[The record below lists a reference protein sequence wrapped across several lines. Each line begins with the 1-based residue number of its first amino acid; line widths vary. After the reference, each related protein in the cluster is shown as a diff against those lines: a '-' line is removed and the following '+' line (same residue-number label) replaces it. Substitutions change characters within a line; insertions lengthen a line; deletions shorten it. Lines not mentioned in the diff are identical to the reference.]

1 MTKHT
6 ATTLS
11 VILVTGCVYMPKPI
25 SLYEADQQSRAEYRR
40 LEGRFKSIEDL
51 DLYTAIAY
59 GLKHNSNQRI
69 KQLEGVLT
77 ERDQLL
83 NGFEMLPELSANAGY
98 KTLNELNPSTST
110 SYDPETGT
118 FAPIVLNNTAY
129 SVSQDLKTATGSA
142 GLAWNALDFGLSYIR
157 AAQGADQLLIA
168 KELQRKA
175 THNLVREI
183 INTYYKAYA
192 SDIHLDKIS
201 NLKLRAQTALKD
213 SEYIEEL
220 LITSPIEALIYQ
232 KELLDILQVLSDQE
246 RALINAKVELSVLLG
261 IPMSKKIN
269 LVKTTK
275 PLTEINLDLESMEEL
290 TLNLRPELMES
301 RYNSRIAAKEVR
313 ASIVSAMPSLSLAR
327 NWSYSD
333 SSFLFEESS
342 YDYGA
347 NIGFNFI
354 NMFSA
359 PTRVKNA
366 KSSKSIEDEKRMA
379 LYMTV
384 LSQLHIA
391 LNDYAQ
397 NYQDFSRSRHYEDVA
412 HRIYFQTLQGEQAAS
427 FGEIETI
434 REEVSLMVASLK
446 KESAFANLQ
455 FGIAKVLTSIGI
467 DFVPYNF
474 QDLSEQELAFWV
486 ETNLFKI
493 MKNFEAIIKTPI
505 NMQNPLM
512 QVQMAELSFKGNKV
526 ISKSTG
532 ETVDYIVYSF
542 QISPDT
548 FELMGPGTIR
558 YKLQLIN
565 GDPVPR
571 WLSFNPSTLEIIAS
585 PNTDNIK
592 SMELQ
597 LVAENDV
604 MSIADTFKLLF
615 EKIDS
620 TPETLRPKQ
629 VSDVP
634 WDTVVPVDSE
644 MVQKIIDK
652 SAADNINDKIQDEIK
667 FADTSTDLNSRP
679 AEQSKPSLDIL
690 PNNLLSIGGNNSQIF
705 SKEYNVF
712 GIQVGAYASSL
723 NAQKITTSLAD
734 KNFLVF
740 KQPNLVKSDLTNIIV
755 GPIFDE
761 SDIPSILN
769 KLKAQFALEGKVVSW
784 RKNNFKLFAYRV
796 GVFVN
801 ENNISK
807 LELALS
813 NQGFLT
819 FTQKNTLLED
829 LNSLFVGPFFDDSF
843 YSTYSSEINNILDT
857 N

>member
-1 MTKHT
+1 MSKHT

-615 EKIDS
+615 EKIDLN
-620 TPETLRPKQ
+620 PETLRPKE
-629 VSDVP
+629 VSDAP

>member
-1 MTKHT
+1 MLKPSLTF
-6 ATTLS
+6 LS

-25 SLYEADQQSRAEYRR
+25 SLFEADQQSKAEYRR

-51 DLYTAIAY
+51 DLYAAIAY

-69 KQLEGVLT
+69 SQLELVLT

-83 NGFEMLPELSANAGY
+83 NGFEILPELSANAGY

-142 GLAWNALDFGLSYIR
+142 GLTWNALDFGLSYIR

-192 SDIHLDKIS
+192 ADIHLDKIS

-220 LITSPIEALIYQ
+220 GISSPIEALFYQ

-354 NMFSA
+354 SMFSA

-397 NYQDFSRSRHYEDVA
+397 NYQDFSMSRHYEDVA

-455 FGIAKVLTSIGI
+455 YGIAKVLTSIGI
-467 DFVPYNF
+467 DLVPYNF

-512 QVQMAELSFKGNKV
+512 QVQMAEY
-526 ISKSTG
+526 STD
-532 ETVDYIVYSF
+532 ETLDYIVYSF
-542 QISPDT
+542 QISPET
-548 FELMGPGTIR
+548 FELTGPGEVR
-558 YKLQLIN
+558 YKLQLTN
-565 GDPVPR
+565 GDSVPR

-585 PNTDNIK
+585 PNSDNIK
-592 SMELQ
+592 SIELQ

-604 MSIADTFKLLF
+604 MSVADTFKLLF
-615 EKIDS
+615 EQINS
-620 TPETLRPKQ
+620 NPEILRPKQ
-629 VSDVP
+629 VSDAP

-652 SAADNINDKIQDEIK
+652 SSADNINDKIQDEIN
-667 FADTSTDLNSRP
+667 FADTPTDLNSRP

-690 PNNLLSIGGNNSQIF
+690 SSNMLSIGGDNSQIF

-712 GIQVGAYASSL
+712 GIQLGAFVNSL
-723 NAQKITTSLAD
+723 NAQKLATSLAD

-740 KQPNLVKSDLTNIIV
+740 KQPNLAIPDLTSVNV

-761 SDIPSILN
+761 SEMPSIMN

-796 GVFVN
+796 GVFTD
-801 ENNISK
+801 ENNVSK
-807 LELALS
+807 LEQALS
-813 NQGFLT
+813 NQGFPAFAKPNESNKTLT
-819 FTQKNTLLED
+819 TVM
-829 LNSLFVGPFFDDSF
+829 VGPFVSIDDIR
-843 YSTYSSEINNILDT
+843 TNQTVLNKIAGITMGEIITLNP
-857 N
+857 